1 MRCPSLPPNHQRDS
15 KEKIRVKV
23 LSPWDEFS
31 SRGSGYLLGFPRT
44 TGHHVAPWGVVRGA
58 AGHASALKFAAMQL
72 ALSKRFAALQQ
83 QDGWK
88 EVGFDWFPTLG
99 SSILCLFWW
108 RSQLEPQKF
117 KKAKNLKVRRRK
129 TCPTESIYLTSRR
142 LIACRWVGK
151 RRYRR
156 LKLNWRKLGKHK
168 RYLLIHKTRSARF
181 SPPRVS
187 HQQVSHCS
195 SPSRSHSIGSRL
207 FGTKQWRILLK
218 WWQGRRDV
226 SFCHLRCR

>member
-1 MRCPSLPPNHQRDS
+1 MCCCCFALPQLTTKPPT
-15 KEKIRVKV
+15 KEKIHVKV

-31 SRGSGYLLGFPRT
+31 SRGSGYLWGFHRT
-44 TGHHVAPWGVVRGA
+44 TGHHVAPWGVVPGA
-58 AGHASALKFAAMQL
+58 AGHASALNFAAMQL
-72 ALSKRFAALQQ
+72 ALSKSFAALQQ
-83 QDGWK
+83 QDAWK

-117 KKAKNLKVRRRK
+117 KKAKNLKVRRKRRVQ
-129 TCPTESIYLTSRR
+129 PSQYLTSRR
-142 LIACRWVGK
+142 LISCRWVGK

-156 LKLNWRKLGKHK
+156 LKLDWRQLGRHK
-168 RYLLIHKTRSARF
+168 RYLLIHKTRIARF
-181 SPPRVS
+181 SPSRVS
-187 HQQVSHCS
+187 HQQVSRCS

-218 WWQGRRDV
+218 
-226 SFCHLRCR
+226 